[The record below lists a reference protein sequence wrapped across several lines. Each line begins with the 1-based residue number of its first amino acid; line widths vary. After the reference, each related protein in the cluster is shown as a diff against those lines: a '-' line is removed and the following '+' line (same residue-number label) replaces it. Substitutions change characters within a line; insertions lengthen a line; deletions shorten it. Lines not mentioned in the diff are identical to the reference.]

1 MWIKIGLILIK
12 GGISME
18 RESNLKISG
27 AGSSGGGRFNE
38 VKISGAGSINGDIE
52 CNVFRSSGA
61 SDVKG
66 NIKTKIF
73 ETSGAAEIKGN
84 IEASEIRISGA
95 GNIKGDVSTTKIKI
109 SGAGN
114 IGGSLHAE
122 AVEVSGSVG
131 IGNDCEAENF
141 KASGGFKIGGLLNAG
156 IIDININGKCNA
168 KEIGGERITITRYGK
183 GRVVNGVFKAIKEM
197 FNIREYLVTEAIEGD
212 DIYLES
218 TVSKVVRGN
227 NVKIGPD
234 CDIDVVEYKNDL
246 VIDKESRVKEQ
257 RRI

>member
-1 MWIKIGLILIK
+1 
-12 GGISME
+12 ME
-18 RESNLKISG
+18 RENNLRISG

-73 ETSGAAEIKGN
+73 ESSGASEIKGN
-84 IEASEIRISGA
+84 VIAAEMRISGA
-95 GNIKGDVSTTKIKI
+95 GNIRGDVSTTKIKI

-114 IGGSLHAE
+114 IGGNLQAE
-122 AVEVSGSVG
+122 AIEVSGSVG
-131 IGNDCEAENF
+131 IGNDCEAESF

-156 IIDININGKCNA
+156 KIDIDINGKCNA
-168 KEIGGERITITRYGK
+168 KEIGGERITITKYGK
-183 GRVVNGVFKAIKEM
+183 GRAVNGVFKAIKDM
-197 FNIREYLVTEAIEGD
+197 FNIHEYLITEAIEGD

-218 TVSKVVRGN
+218 TVSRVVRGN

-234 CDIDVVEYKNDL
+234 CDIDIVEYKNEIL
-246 VIDKESRVKEQ
+246 IDKGSRVREQ
-257 RRI
+257 RKI